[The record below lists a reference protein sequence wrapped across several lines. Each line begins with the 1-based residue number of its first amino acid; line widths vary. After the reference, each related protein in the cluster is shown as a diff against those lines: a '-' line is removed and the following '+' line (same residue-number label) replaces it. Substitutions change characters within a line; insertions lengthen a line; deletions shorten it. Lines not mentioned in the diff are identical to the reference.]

1 MYGMPQPF
9 GKCVLRTI
17 CSSPDLVTYFQS
29 LSAQV
34 GGNLPYEI
42 KGVSILFN
50 ATEEMDVDKSSSP
63 NEKQQS
69 SNKHEQTTR
78 SQRDITSE
86 CSGKKLTKTQQYYQQ
101 RLQNET
107 PEQREKRLSRQR
119 EYKRKQRANQSVSRA
134 DDDYRS
140 MVQKL
145 NREQE
150 VFCPCFA
157 LN

>member
-1 MYGMPQPF
+1 MDVYFTGLNIATNGPAYSHSRDTYGMLQPF
-9 GKCVLRTI
+9 GKCVLLTI
-17 CSSPDLVTYFQS
+17 CSIPDLVTYFQS

-42 KGVSILFN
+42 KGVSISLN

-63 NEKQQS
+63 HEKQQS

-86 CSGKKLTKTQQYYQQ
+86 CSGKKLTKTQQYYRQ

-107 PEQREKRLSRQR
+107 PKTE
-119 EYKRKQRANQSVSRA
+119 RKTIV
-134 DDDYRS
+134 
-140 MVQKL
+140 KTT
-145 NREQE
+145 
-150 VFCPCFA
+150 
-157 LN
+157 